1 MAYLIAVTGLSG
13 AGKTTAID
21 YLQKIGVGARIYLGQ
36 AILDAVIARGLPIGP
51 ENEKEVRLDLRRRH
65 GPAFLAILAS
75 PQIHQHLNQ
84 YTNVLIDAI
93 FNEEEYSFMQG
104 ICSKTASFRLIA
116 IEADFATRSQRLIRR
131 QDRPCTARQ
140 LETRDAFEL
149 NQLGIGKVIDLAN
162 FKVIN
167 ESGLDEFEL
176 QLRAL
181 WSAICANNT

>member
-1 MAYLIAVTGLSG
+1 MGIPR
-13 AGKTTAID
+13 
-21 YLQKIGVGARIYLGQ
+21 KILRW
-36 AILDAVIARGLPIGP
+36 
-51 ENEKEVRLDLRRRH
+51 RRRPH
-65 GPAFLAILAS
+65 DEKSETDGSFLLQWGPPPLVADPDILVRVF
-75 PQIHQHLNQ
+75 PND
-84 YTNVLIDAI
+84 VI
-93 FNEEEYSFMQG
+93 FNEEEYSFMRG

-149 NQLGIGKVIDLAN
+149 NQLGIRKVIDLAN

-167 ESGLDEFEL
+167 ESGLDEFEF

-181 WSAICANNT
+181 WSASCANNT